1 MHSRVTKKQ
10 EKQNIIVCILH
21 PSFIMPTPTWIS
33 KPSWK
38 QGKGYIF
45 SEREGVLLG
54 SSLLGKVAVTQEGL
68 GIQEAPDLNLDAG
81 RTLGEL
87 FTLSGSQ
94 FLYQ

>member
-1 MHSRVTKKQ
+1 
-10 EKQNIIVCILH
+10 
-21 PSFIMPTPTWIS
+21 MPTPTWIS

-54 SSLLGKVAVTQEGL
+54 SSLLEKVAVTQEGL